1 MDRSI
6 TASIKAFFSLLWRVL
21 TSVRQGL
28 ANTLFIISLLLI
40 VVIYSNR
47 SPDPLQE
54 ESALLFNPV
63 GVVVDQKRY
72 QNPFQA
78 LMNNPVA
85 SEREVLLRDLIEAI
99 ELAKD
104 DPAIN
109 SLVLDLNRLYFVGV
123 SKTSEISAAL
133 DDFRA
138 SGKPI
143 IAIAD
148 YYSQDQYLLASY
160 ADEIMLHPMGGC
172 SA

>member
-63 GVVVDQKRY
+63 GVVVDRRLT
-72 QNPFQA
+72 A
-78 LMNNPVA
+78 WC
-85 SEREVLLRDLIEAI
+85 LI
-99 ELAKD
+99 
-104 DPAIN
+104 
-109 SLVLDLNRLYFVGV
+109 
-123 SKTSEISAAL
+123 
-133 DDFRA
+133 
-138 SGKPI
+138 
-143 IAIAD
+143 
-148 YYSQDQYLLASY
+148 
-160 ADEIMLHPMGGC
+160 
-172 SA
+172 